1 MPITPTMP
9 SWSAMACPFVVLA
22 IVWVANRIAQYK
34 RNIQLIKDYPG
45 YRYMGPGG
53 KLYGW
58 EVISD
63 VNLRFSQPKFYI
75 SDPRILNHMMTVS
88 RSKFPKPH
96 HTYKI
101 LEVYGVNVISSEG
114 SVWARHRRI
123 SSPAFSES
131 MAQLAWEQS
140 IRVVN
145 EMFDTDWDKRGDRIL
160 LNRVEEPLKDI
171 TMLVFMAAA
180 FGYIEDW
187 ISQKPLPL
195 GHTMTFRNSLQLVLR
210 NWFIIGG
217 IPRFLWSS
225 AQNRKEM
232 KPGTLAGGGW
242 LGKRMQETAISYAE
256 LGRYM
261 REMVHDYQTS
271 NVEVKRERRDVFSV
285 LTAAIESEKESTRMT
300 MDDVFGNMFAFLIA
314 GHETTAHSLTYAFGL
329 LALEEEEQDR
339 LFEHIKVAVGE
350 RELEYPDFAKLDR
363 VMGVL
368 YEAMR
373 LFPPVIS
380 IPKFTTEDAF
390 FMVDP
395 ALSESELADPAISE
409 ERKTRRKEVFIPKG
423 SDIGVNASA
432 LHYNPKYWSDPHRF
446 NPERY
451 MKKEWPKEAFL
462 GFSLGPRQC
471 LGRKFAEVE
480 SVATIVLILR
490 RYKISVDT
498 SKCPEVPGETKMA
511 RRYRLLQGD
520 PIITLTPK
528 PIPHHLTLEIMGQP
542 SPGPFALSQCSS
554 CTDDGFRGGQARVP
568 DAIFCLDHLC
578 ETLFD
583 EWLPLRP
590 PSQIPS
596 IKIFDQNIADVAMAM
611 RSFAVVGHE
620 RIAEPARQ
628 RNALV
633 PTHCLPVEI
642 ITQIFTYVVD
652 EGSQPELPKPRERY
666 NKVHV
671 LA

>member
-1 MPITPTMP
+1 MP

-53 KLYGW
+53 KLFHGVLPTMVKLGIETSAIWHSKHEDCVRYGW

-528 PIPHHLTLEIMGQP
+528 PIP
-542 SPGPFALSQCSS
+542 
-554 CTDDGFRGGQARVP
+554 
-568 DAIFCLDHLC
+568 
-578 ETLFD
+578 
-583 EWLPLRP
+583 P